1 MWGGGGGGV
10 GFLFFVLF
18 GFFVVVMF
26 FVVVFF
32 SVDNLFFFILT
43 TAEPWVKNWNQ
54 QIDLNTPILANKKR
68 PADTA
73 CVHVG
78 VCVVIR
84 SNTVAYSQTGAC
96 SV

>member
-1 MWGGGGGGV
+1 M
-10 GFLFFVLF
+10 GFFFFVLF

-32 SVDNLFFFILT
+32 QPTICFFILT

-73 CVHVG
+73 CVHIG

-84 SNTVAYSQTGAC
+84 LNTVAYSQTGAC